1 MNQSPMNKIRRI
13 AVLRSLLLDFFLV
26 LRLAIVFPPTAHSKK
41 ERPRPIASEEARQSP
56 SRYNRPGRMNAVRLS
71 HTCSIKTG
79 GFFQRCNII
88 FPVKPGM
95 SKSSHSKIAVY
106 LHFWVLMAKQNSLVI
121 YSFWARFSTSGRFFF
136 GILTAGVPDFHCKI
150 PLRRVY

>member
-1 MNQSPMNKIRRI
+1 MNQIPMNNARRI
-13 AVLRSLLLDFFLV
+13 AVVRSFLLDFFFD
-26 LRLAIVFPPTAHSKK
+26 LRRAIVFPPTGHSKK

-88 FPVKPGM
+88 FPVKPDM

-106 LHFWVLMAKQNSLVI
+106 LHLWVMMAKQNSLVI
-121 YSFWARFSTSGRFFF
+121 YSAGALFSTSGQ
-136 GILTAGVPDFHCKI
+136 DFSAF
-150 PLRRVY
+150 

>member
-1 MNQSPMNKIRRI
+1 M
-13 AVLRSLLLDFFLV
+13 LDFFFD
-26 LRLAIVFPPTAHSKK
+26 LRRAIVFPPTGHSKK

-56 SRYNRPGRMNAVRLS
+56 SRYNRPGRMNAVRLL

-106 LHFWVLMAKQNSLVI
+106 LHFWVLMATQNSTII
-121 YSFWARFSTSGRFFF
+121 YFSKEIFSIEKRKNFPSGRGCVRIFSSGFSLHPCIHRENISF
-136 GILTAGVPDFHCKI
+136 CIILRI
-150 PLRRVY
+150 LQQ